1 MIRRPPIS
9 TRTDTLFP
17 YTTLF
22 RSAQP
27 GDASGHR
34 RWQPRAGPRLS
45 GRARLAEAA
54 ERRPGGGL
62 RALRCPRNPGL
73 ARAGAE
79 GVGMDRQRRLQ
90 RHLDVLWA
98 AGGFLAAAAD
108 RQRPADGPAA
118 RRAAR
123 PRRAPAAAGAGVRAA
138 ERR

>member
-62 RALRCPRNPGL
+62 RALRCPRTPGL
-73 ARAGAE
+73 SRAGAE
-79 GVGMDRQRRLQ
+79 GEIGSGPGRERVCQY
-90 RHLDVLWA
+90 VLIPEVA
-98 AGGFLAAAAD
+98 VSLNKK
-108 RQRPADGPAA
+108 
-118 RRAAR
+118 
-123 PRRAPAAAGAGVRAA
+123 
-138 ERR
+138 

>member
-1 MIRRPPIS
+1 MSALVTGIQTCALPIS
-9 TRTDTLFP
+9 L
-17 YTTLF
+17 
-22 RSAQP
+22 
-27 GDASGHR
+27 
-34 RWQPRAGPRLS
+34 AGPRLS

-62 RALRCPRNPGL
+62 RALRCHRNPGL

-108 RQRPADGPAA
+108 RKRPADGPAA

-123 PRRAPAAAGAGVRAA
+123 RRRAPAAAGAVAGESGRAA
-138 ERR
+138 WRE